1 MLNNIIHQMII
12 YAVPI
17 LLASLGGLLA
27 YRLNIINIGLEGIM
41 VFGALASALV
51 IYFTGNY
58 IMGLLTAVVVSA
70 IIGLIF
76 AVFSVHLNANFVI
89 TGFAINILSLALGS
103 FLVKSLDLTQIDTSV
118 VRIDQLTFT
127 IPLIDKIPL
136 IGPILSGHTPMVY
149 ITVLLYVFI
158 SIFLNKTKAGTYIKV
173 IGENQSAAL
182 SVGIRIKTV
191 KYITLVLSA
200 VIVGLGGF
208 SITVEQVRLF
218 TPGVIA
224 GTGFIAIAAIYCGNG
239 RPVKTALYAAIF
251 GLTKSLSLN
260 LAFGNSTLEGLL
272 KMVPYVTIII
282 VLTIVGMIEHK
293 NKLVRGVTTNE

>member
-1 MLNNIIHQMII
+1 M
-12 YAVPI
+12 Y
-17 LLASLGGLLA
+17 
-27 YRLNIINIGLEGIM
+27 
-41 VFGALASALV
+41 
-51 IYFTGNY
+51 
-58 IMGLLTAVVVSA
+58 
-70 IIGLIF
+70 
-76 AVFSVHLNANFVI
+76 
-89 TGFAINILSLALGS
+89 LS
-103 FLVKSLDLTQIDTSV
+103 QC
-118 VRIDQLTFT
+118 
-127 IPLIDKIPL
+127 
-136 IGPILSGHTPMVY
+136 
-149 ITVLLYVFI
+149 
-158 SIFLNKTKAGTYIKV
+158 FLNKTKAGTYINF
-173 IGENQSAAL
+173 GENQNAAL